1 MLLTRQ
7 GYHHH
12 GMGNNPRR
20 GGRNTEDG
28 YMDKQTD
35 VLINVCG
42 KPYQTALA
50 LLTLERQSGHRIGKI
65 YFVEENTQ
73 HHNVDI
79 HTGLHGFVLERLKDK
94 IVYLRPGIWNY
105 CFSIDMERM
114 GDREYRHSVRYQYG
128 WEMTDKDHVLV
139 IHNDATFHGDVV
151 GAMLEGMGDHIA
163 IGHVGQCWYCPAS
176 FTGKCGPDRYMEY
189 RPSFREL
196 RDLYTKTRAP
206 EGSLMR
212 AYHLPRMHP
221 MFEKQPWP
229 LPECRVNEWCAMI
242 DMKKARPITVPNG
255 RVTPFGAILSVGKQ
269 ILDVGCQW
277 FRDVHA
283 RGFTCGNFDIYK
295 YMHHDVP
302 PTGQPTLLDK
312 ERYHQREVEA
322 LERLR
327 KEFGHP

>member
-1 MLLTRQ
+1 MEEAGT
-7 GYHHH
+7 
-12 GMGNNPRR
+12 
-20 GGRNTEDG
+20 
-28 YMDKQTD
+28 DKKVD

-50 LLTLERQSGHRIGKI
+50 LLTLERASGHRIDRI

-79 HTGLHGFVLERLKDK
+79 HTGHHGFVLDRLKDK
-94 IVYLRPGIWNY
+94 IVYLRPETWNY
-105 CFSIDMERM
+105 CFSIELDRL
-114 GDREYRHSVRYQYG
+114 GDEQYRHSVRYQYG
-128 WEMTDKDHVLV
+128 WENSDKDHVLI
-139 IHNDATFHGDVV
+139 IHNDAHFHGDVV
-151 GAMLEGMGDHIA
+151 GAMLDNIDGHIA

-176 FTGKCGPDRYMEY
+176 FTGKCGPDSYLEY
-189 RPSFREL
+189 KPSFREL
-196 RDLYTKTRAP
+196 RDLYTKTHAP

-229 LPECRVNEWCAMI
+229 LPECRVNEWCALI
-242 DMKKARPITVPNG
+242 DMKKARGITAPHG

-277 FRDVHA
+277 FRDVHV
-283 RGFTCGNFDIYK
+283 RGHTCKNFDIYK

-302 PTGQPTLLDK
+302 PTGQPTLLDR
-312 ERYHQREVEA
+312 ERYEQREIEA
-322 LERLR
+322 LARLR
-327 KEFGHP
+327 EEFGHP